1 MHNHHHKGSAMTAKT
16 HHGPRHNH
24 KAPPPHPD
32 YADEISSKQIEV
44 IRHLADPDGKRAAKR
59 VLMYPSVA

>member
-1 MHNHHHKGSAMTAKT
+1 MTAKT